1 MDRYSQQTWQWK
13 GSQGLP
19 SYVVLTCCHHVQ
31 LSVGDILQPAIDLA
45 ENGYPVAPVTAHLW
59 SLGSKSEP
67 IAR

>member
-1 MDRYSQQTWQWK
+1 MF
-13 GSQGLP
+13 
-19 SYVVLTCCHHVQ
+19 TCCHHVQ

-59 SLGSKSEP
+59 SLGSESET